1 MSAHCLYYLNH
12 YLPLCNLSTDLFL
25 LIFTYHRCPR
35 GRTSASPGRRKKPLC
50 GENSDILAPGQDR
63 KRIGRG
69 GEKNQ
74 DVVENVIM
82 TVTTF
87 RVDIVWRGGKLSEN
101 GQSLKVTVLACDS
114 CRYVSTHYNFGYV
127 LEYQSV

>member
-1 MSAHCLYYLNH
+1 
-12 YLPLCNLSTDLFL
+12 
-25 LIFTYHRCPR
+25 
-35 GRTSASPGRRKKPLC
+35 
-50 GENSDILAPGQDR
+50 
-63 KRIGRG
+63 
-69 GEKNQ
+69 
-74 DVVENVIM
+74 M